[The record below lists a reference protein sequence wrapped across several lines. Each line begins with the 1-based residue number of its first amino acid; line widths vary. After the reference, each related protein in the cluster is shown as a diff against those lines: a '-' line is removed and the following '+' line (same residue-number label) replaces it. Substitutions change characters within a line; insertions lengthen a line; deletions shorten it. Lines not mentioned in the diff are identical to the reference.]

1 MSNSARIEK
10 IKERI
15 KDVDENG
22 VGLTEWEI
30 NFIAELID
38 NPPRHISVKQEEI
51 IDRIWEQ
58 KVK

>member
-1 MSNSARIEK
+1 MANSARIEK

-22 VGLTEWEI
+22 EGLTEWEI
-30 NFIAELID
+30 NFIAEMID
-38 NPPRHISVKQEEI
+38 KPPTYFTEKQEDI
-51 IDRIWEQ
+51 INRIWEQ